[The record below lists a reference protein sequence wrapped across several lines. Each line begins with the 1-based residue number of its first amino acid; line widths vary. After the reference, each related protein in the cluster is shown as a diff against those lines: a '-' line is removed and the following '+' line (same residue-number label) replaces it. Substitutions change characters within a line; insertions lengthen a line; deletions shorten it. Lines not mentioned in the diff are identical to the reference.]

1 MSTWVLIIAILTM
14 DGNAITTQ
22 EFSSE
27 DNCLA
32 AAMVIKSNLQPIRLG
47 KTKMECVKK

>member
-1 MSTWVLIIAILTM
+1 MSTWVLIIAVLTM

-27 DNCLA
+27 ENCLA
-32 AAMVIKSNLQPIRLG
+32 AKMVIKSNLQPRRYG
-47 KTKMECVKK
+47 DTRMECLKK